1 MIAAHRVLRLAQIAG
16 DFLALHHR
24 GAALGQRGFL
34 AVPGLELFQLVGGVA
49 QIIRLARGA
58 LHARAVLVKRR
69 MRGAARVP

>member
-1 MIAAHRVLRLAQIAG
+1 MVAAHRVLRLAQIAG

-34 AVPGLELFQLVGGVA
+34 AVLRLELFQFIGSVA

-58 LHARAVLVKRR
+58 LHAGAMLLQRR